1 MNIGIVTAWLE
12 CGAGY
17 VSRSY
22 MNVLKKH
29 GHNVRIYVRGW
40 CGKYDPDC
48 DPIIWDMP
56 EVTWGIRYRPIGR
69 VSRFDM
75 QYVNMLHFEKW
86 LRQNDIE
93 VIITNEDHGFDIAKR
108 GKRLGYI
115 VGTYVDYYTKHT
127 IQQFKI
133 YDFLLCNTKRH
144 YSVFQNYDNCYYIPW
159 GTDIDTFKPKPC
171 LKRETNDNTV
181 VFFHN
186 AGVGGMNLRKGT
198 DLVVKSFLNVT
209 GNAKL
214 IIHSIVPISRYGNEI
229 IDMIK
234 RDKRIQF
241 IEKIVTAP
249 GLYHL
254 GDVFVY
260 PSRLEG
266 IGLCIPEALACGL
279 PVITTD
285 NAPMNEFVEHGVNG
299 SLVRVNKTI
308 VRPDGYYWPE
318 KIVDLDCLT
327 RAMQVYVDDRSLL
340 YLQKKRARESAKNKL
355 DWMKN
360 ASDLS
365 DKLSNLKNKNIKKR
379 RKHRVNE
386 SILWW
391 SEAKYVAFLTFIN
404 RIKRGYFGDLR
415 RNNRAN

>member
-1 MNIGIVTAWLE
+1 MTKKVMLIVPPRTIMKSSIKR
-12 CGAGY
+12 C
-17 VSRSY
+17 
-22 MNVLKKH
+22 
-29 GHNVRIYVRGW
+29 
-40 CGKYDPDC
+40 C
-48 DPIIWDMP
+48 
-56 EVTWGIRYRPIGR
+56 TPIGLAYIGA
-69 VSRFDM
+69 V
-75 QYVNMLHFEKW
+75 LE
-86 LRQNDIE
+86 QNDIE
-93 VIITNEDHGFDIAKR
+93 VIITNEDQSFDLAKR
-108 GKRLGYI
+108 AKRLGYI
-115 VGTYVDYYTKHT
+115 VGTYVDYYTKNT
-127 IQQFKI
+127 IKQFET
-133 YDFLLCNTKRH
+133 YDFILCNTKRH
-144 YSVFQNYDNCYYIPW
+144 YSVFRNYDNCYYIPW
-159 GTDIDTFKPKPC
+159 GTDIDTFKTKPG

-181 VFFHN
+181 VFFHS

-198 DLVVKSFLNVT
+198 DLVLKSFLNVT

-214 IIHSIVPISRYGNEI
+214 IIQSIVPISRYGKEV
-229 IDMIK
+229 IDIIK
-234 RDKRIQF
+234 RDNRIQF

-308 VRPDGYYWPE
+308 MRPDGYYWPE

-327 RAMQVYVDDRSLL
+327 RAMQLYVDDRSLL
-340 YLQKKRARESAKNKL
+340 YLQKKRARESAENKL

-365 DKLSNLKNKNIKKR
+365 DKLSNLKNINAKKQR
-379 RKHRVNE
+379 MHRVSE
-386 SILWW
+386 SIFWW